1 MSKTYRPFRS
11 VLYLP
16 ASNSRALEKAK
27 SLPADAIIFDLED
40 AVSIHEKDA
49 ARKTLSA
56 ALAQGG
62 YGRRT
67 KIVRINRLDTPWGR
81 DDAQAV
87 VEMQPDA
94 VLLPKVDCPSE
105 IDVLS
110 GITHNLPIW
119 AMIESVMGVLN
130 VLDITRHPKL
140 EGIVMGTNDLASEMR
155 VQHRPSRQ
163 PLMTA
168 LGNSLLAARA
178 ADIVALDGVYN
189 LFRDLDGLRRECEQ
203 GRDMGF
209 DGKTLIHPGQIDV
222 ANEVFAPTP
231 DEIDMAHRYID
242 AFKKAEAEGQGI
254 AVVDGTIVE
263 NLHVETSRRVLAHA
277 KAIAQAQSQAQA
289 QARAN

>member
-1 MSKTYRPFRS
+1 MNKTYRPFRS
-11 VLYLP
+11 VLYIP
-16 ASNSRALEKAK
+16 ATNKRALEKARN
-27 SLPADAIIFDLED
+27 LPADAIIFDLED

-49 ARKTLSA
+49 ARQ
-56 ALAQGG
+56 ALAETLDQGG
-62 YGRRT
+62 YGSRT

-87 VEMQPDA
+87 VDMKPDA
-94 VLLPKVDCPSE
+94 VLLPKVDGPSE

-110 GITHNLPIW
+110 GLTHDLPIW
-119 AMIESVMGVLN
+119 AMIESVLGVLN

-209 DGKTLIHPGQIDV
+209 DGKTLIHPGQV
-222 ANEVFAPTP
+222 ETSNEVFAPTD
-231 DEIDMAHRYID
+231 DEVQMAHRYID
-242 AFKKAEAEGQGI
+242 AFKQAEANGQGI

-277 KAIAQAQSQAQA
+277 KAIAQAQSQA
-289 QARAN
+289 RAN